1 MALYAVAAAD
11 DEHCVVEHRQRAL
24 HLGGEIDVARRVK
37 QRELLIARK
46 QHCLLGKDRDA
57 ALALERVG
65 VEEGVAVVDAAE
77 LPQCAG
83 GV

>member
-1 MALYAVAAAD
+1 M
-11 DEHCVVEHRQRAL
+11 
-24 HLGGEIDVARRVK
+24 ARRVK